1 MAGGSQEY
9 ARLTEKTNEFYAAF
23 AGTALL
29 RIFSRI
35 RTIFISNCRG
45 WKTAWTGKRKWPGMK
60 NAWD

>member
-29 RIFSRI
+29 RIFFKDKDHIHFELQRMEDGV
-35 RTIFISNCRG
+35 N
-45 WKTAWTGKRKWPGMK
+45 WKTEMAGDEERVK
-60 NAWD
+60 